1 MLNAVMELIARRF
14 NILRGSINIYD
25 NISENIRI
33 DISYGYSQEEVLRG
47 IYKPGEGVVGTV
59 FKTGKPIVVS
69 SIDDEPLFLNRTG
82 ARKKGLSQNSVF
94 ICVPVFLDTTV
105 FGTISMEKPNMEKKS
120 CSEELRVLSIV
131 SIIIAHGVNERRSSL
146 KREEDLKNENMLLK
160 IRLSNRQAPGNLV
173 GSSHQMTDLFE
184 KIYLVAPTYQHRPYY
199 REIGTEG
206 DYTTPNIRTPSQGG
220 PYLR

>member
-1 MLNAVMELIARRF
+1 M
-14 NILRGSINIYD
+14 
-25 NISENIRI
+25 
-33 DISYGYSQEEVLRG
+33 
-47 IYKPGEGVVGTV
+47 GTV

-82 ARKKGLSQNSVF
+82 ARKKGFSQNSVF

-105 FGTISMEKPNMEKKS
+105 IGTISMEKPNMEKKS
-120 CSEELRVLSIV
+120 CAEQLRALSIV
-131 SIIIAHGVNERRSSL
+131 SIMIAHGVNERRGSL

-184 KIYLVAPTYQHRPYY
+184 KIYLVAPTNSTGLIQVKAAPER
-199 REIGTEG
+199 
-206 DYTTPNIRTPSQGG
+206 S
-220 PYLR
+220 